1 MAGFV
6 HLHMHSEYSLL
17 DGMIRVQELARAAR
31 ELGMPAV
38 ALTDHGVLYGAVDFY
53 KACRQEG
60 VQPILG
66 CEVYVAPGS
75 RFERSPGPDGEPYH
89 HLTLLAEDDEGWRN
103 LMRLVSLA
111 SLEGYYRRPRVDRE
125 LLERHHA
132 GLIALSGCLSGEL
145 SARLLRG
152 DRDGAREAARFYR
165 DLFGRENFFVEL
177 QDHGLPA
184 QRRLLPELTALAH
197 ELGVGVVATNDAHY
211 PRREDAPAHEVLLC
225 IQTATTVEDPGRM
238 RFDSDEFYVKS
249 PEEMAERFAWCPEAL
264 ENTLRIAERCRVELP
279 FGRMEL
285 PDYPL
290 PPGHDAASYLR
301 QLCEERLPVRYPEAA
316 RRVAGGDVRRRLEH
330 ELAVIGRMGYAGYF
344 LIVWDFIDWARRQG
358 IAVGPGRGSAAGS
371 LVAYLLGITD
381 VDPLRHRLVF
391 ERFLNP
397 ERVSMPDIDIDIED
411 RRRGEVI
418 DYVVRKYGADRVGQ
432 IITFGRML
440 ARAVVRDV
448 GRALGFPYAEVDR
461 MARMVPE
468 RPGVTLEE
476 ALTGNPELAA
486 AYASSE
492 RVRTLF
498 DVARRLEGL
507 ARHASVHAAGVVI
520 SPVPLMERVPLQAMQ
535 HNGETTVVTQ
545 FPMGTL
551 EELGLLKFD
560 FLGLRTL
567 TVIEEANRL
576 IARRRG
582 APVDFH
588 DLPEDDAE
596 TLEMLGRGETTGIF
610 QLESPGMREMLRE
623 LKPSRLE
630 DIIAAVALYRPGPME
645 NIPEF
650 VRAKHEGGVRYP
662 HPLLEPILRDTYG
675 ILVYQEQV
683 MEVASVMAGFTLG
696 QADLLRRAVGKKKRE
711 ELDAQRQAFVE
722 GCLRNGHPL
731 ELAEELYDLILR
743 FANYGFNRAHAAAY
757 GILAYRTAWLK
768 CHEPVAFLAALIA
781 SVQDQSEKVAEYIR
795 EARRLGIEVRPPHV
809 NHSGVE
815 TEPEGEALRLGL
827 AAVKNVGRAAAEAV
841 VGAREAGGPFASLA
855 DLVARAGA
863 ALLNRRA
870 LESLVKAGA
879 LDGLG
884 PNRATLAASVDAA
897 LEAAQTEEAKRQEDQ
912 LSLFGEATT
921 AALSAPPV
929 QAGAREEAEWPPL
942 RRLACEKEALGF
954 YLSEHPLAR
963 MEERLRGLGVT
974 PVERLGELRPE
985 ETVRVAGSLVE
996 LRRRKTRNGEPMG
1009 FLTLD
1014 DGTGEAEVLLFP
1026 RLFAQAGPLLAGEA
1040 PLLLVEGRYS
1050 PRDDRPERPTLV
1062 ATRLERLE
1070 DGEAAA
1076 PALFLHVGR
1085 PLGAEEDR
1093 WLGQE
1098 LRRRPGRSPVFVGEG
1113 GGRRWRRLALRVEAD
1128 EELLRLLRER
1138 FGPDAARLGS
1148 AG

>member
-17 DGMIRVQELARAAR
+17 DGMIRVQELARTVRAM
-31 ELGMPAV
+31 GMPAV

-53 KACRQEG
+53 KACLQEG
-60 VQPILG
+60 VRPILG
-66 CEVYVAPGS
+66 CELYVAPGS
-75 RFERSPGPDGEPYH
+75 RFERAPGADGEPYH
-89 HLTLLAEDDEGWRN
+89 HLTLLAENEQGWRN

-125 LLERHHA
+125 LLERYHD
-132 GLIALSGCLSGEL
+132 GLIALSGCLSGEVA
-145 SARLLRG
+145 SRLLRG
-152 DRDGAREAARFYR
+152 DREGAREAARFYR
-165 DLFGRENFFVEL
+165 DLFGRESFFVEL
-177 QDHGLPA
+177 QDHGLAA
-184 QRRLLPELTALAH
+184 QRRLLPELAELAR
-197 ELGVGVVATNDAHY
+197 ELGVGVVATQDAHY
-211 PRREDAPAHEVLLC
+211 PRRGDAAAHEVLLC
-225 IQTATTVEDPGRM
+225 IQTATTLEDPGRM
-238 RFDSDEFYVKS
+238 RFGSDEFYIKS
-249 PEEMAERFAWCPEAL
+249 PEEMAARFAWIPEAL
-264 ENTLRIAERCRVELP
+264 ENTLSIAERCRVELP
-279 FGRMEL
+279 FGRTEL
-285 PDYPL
+285 PAYPV
-290 PPGHDAASYLR
+290 PGGLEAPAYLR
-301 QLCEERLPVRYPEAA
+301 QLCEERLPARYPEAE
-316 RRVAGGDVRRRLEH
+316 RRAPGGEVRRRLEH
-330 ELAVIGRMGYAGYF
+330 ELAVIERMGYASYF
-344 LIVWDFIDWARRQG
+344 LIVWDFIDWARRRG

-371 LVAYLLGITD
+371 LVAYVLGITD

-418 DYVVRKYGADRVGQ
+418 DYVVHKYGPERVGQ

-440 ARAVVRDV
+440 ARSVVRDV
-448 GRALGFPYAEVDR
+448 GRALGLPYGEVDR
-461 MARMVPE
+461 VARMVPE
-468 RPGVTLEE
+468 RLGITLEE
-476 ALTGNPELAA
+476 ALEGSPELAE
-486 AYASSE
+486 AYAGSE
-492 RVRTLF
+492 RVRTLL

-520 SPVPLMERVPLQAMQ
+520 SPVPLVERVPLQAMQ

-567 TVIEEANRL
+567 TVLEEARRL
-576 IARRRG
+576 AGERRG
-582 APVDFH
+582 APLDFQS
-588 DLPEDDAE
+588 LPEDDPE
-596 TLEMLGRGETTGIF
+596 TLAMLGRGETTGIF

-630 DIIAAVALYRPGPME
+630 DVIAAVALYRPGPME

-650 VRAKHEGGVRYP
+650 VRAKHEGRIRYP

-722 GCLRNGHPL
+722 GCLRNGHSL

-768 CHEPVAFLAALIA
+768 CHEPVAFLAALLA
-781 SVQDQSEKVAEYIR
+781 SVQEQSEKVAEYIR

-809 NHSGVE
+809 NRSGVD
-815 TEPEGEALRLGL
+815 TGPEEDGRAIRLGL

-841 VGAREAGGPFASLA
+841 VEARRREGPFAGLA
-855 DLVARAGA
+855 DLVARTGTAV
-863 ALLNRRA
+863 LNRRA

-884 PNRATLAASVDAA
+884 PNRATLAASLEAA
-897 LEAAQTEEAKRQEDQ
+897 LEAAQSEEARREGGQ
-912 LSLFGEATT
+912 LSLFGEGGGAPLAAPPPGAGT
-921 AALSAPPV
+921 AAEP
-929 QAGAREEAEWPPL
+929 EWPPL
-942 RRLACEKEALGF
+942 RRLAAEKEALGF
-954 YLSEHPLAR
+954 YLSEHPLER
-963 MEERLRGLGVT
+963 MEARLRALGVT
-974 PVERLGELRPE
+974 PVERLAGGRPE
-985 ETVRVAGSLVE
+985 ETVRVAGSLAG
-996 LRRRKTRNGEPMG
+996 LRRRKTRNGETMG
-1009 FLTLD
+1009 FLVLD

-1026 RLFAQAGPLLAGEA
+1026 RLLAQVAPLLSGEA
-1040 PLLLVEGRYS
+1040 PLVLVEGRYS
-1050 PRDDRPERPTLV
+1050 PRDDRPERPLLV
-1062 ATRLERLE
+1062 AGRVERLDE
-1070 DGEAAA
+1070 EEA
-1076 PALFLHVGR
+1076 PALFLRLGR
-1085 PLGAEEDR
+1085 RLAAEEDQ
-1093 WLGQE
+1093 WLGRE
-1098 LRRRPGRSPVFVGEG
+1098 LRQRPGRSPVFVAE

-1128 EELLRLLRER
+1128 EELLRLLADR